1 MKNSIAVLGYLLIG
15 VEVEL
20 EIVDLFAIWRA
31 VGSKYE
37 LYVSKVSRGLEG
49 IDLALIM
56 FNHAKRVGAWYIMK

>member
-1 MKNSIAVLGYLLIG
+1 MKNSIAVLEYLLIG
-15 VEVEL
+15 MEVEL

-49 IDLALIM
+49 IDLALILL
-56 FNHAKRVGAWYIMK
+56 RGWERGIL